1 MSDAQR
7 LANLEGRMAVMQSL
21 VMARIGLTATVLV
34 AVLLR

>member
-7 LANLEGRMAVMQSL
+7 LANLEGRMAVMLPL
-21 VMARIGLTATVLV
+21 VMAQIGLTATVLV